1 MVLPTRALLIAPLEK
16 KIAEKEDGGDGYA
29 SAGKKRAEKEDGGD
43 GYAAVQILGRKKLK
57 VKIDACE
64 STAHQN

>member
-1 MVLPTRALLIAPLEK
+1 VVLPTRALLIAPLEK
-16 KIAEKEDGGDGYA
+16 KI
-29 SAGKKRAEKEDGGD
+29 AEKEDGGD